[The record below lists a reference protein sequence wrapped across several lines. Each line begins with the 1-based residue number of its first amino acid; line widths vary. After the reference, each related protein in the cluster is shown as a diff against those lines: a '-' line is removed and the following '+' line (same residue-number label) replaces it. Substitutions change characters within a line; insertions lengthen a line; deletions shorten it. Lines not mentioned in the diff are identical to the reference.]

1 MHSIEKFSL
10 CFGELTCLRMPPDP
24 EPGAMEHGLSTLQFI
39 CLPTV
44 RMYVHIH
51 IHDYTDPA

>member
-1 MHSIEKFSL
+1 
-10 CFGELTCLRMPPDP
+10 MPPDP

-51 IHDYTDPA
+51 IHDYTDPAWLDASECGRGIQSTI